1 MARILAVDDRPV
13 NLQFLVSLL
22 GYDGHSVL
30 EASDG
35 QEALDITR
43 DQHPDLIITDIEMP
57 VMDGYEF
64 VTHLRNDPGIAGTP
78 VIFYTAHAGEAKFV
92 TQPRGV
98 ARVLTKPAEPEM
110 ILNTVSS
117 ALGEPSF
124 TDRQMQSA
132 GAGAGVES
140 AGKIPDALIALQA
153 VSLRLSA
160 LIELGL
166 ELASERDPQR
176 QLDRFCSSARSII
189 GSSYA
194 ALGILDDEKQSI
206 RIFVASTHDPEKKRN
221 HYIPPAYHGV
231 LGTVLTERRP
241 VRLRTPFSDVGV
253 LDLSPDGSPVSSF
266 LCVPLISPTDVYG
279 WLYLVD
285 KLGAEEFSADDERL
299 ARTLAAQVTI
309 AYENVVLYETAAR
322 NAEELDKT
330 RCQELE
336 MKDQFV
342 SHVSHELRSPL
353 AVIHQFVTLMLDG
366 LVGGITPEQR
376 ENLDVVLKN
385 TLQLREMI
393 SDLLD
398 ITRAEAGKLLF
409 EQHGVSLLPLFIE
422 LERNYR
428 ERAAQKGI
436 LFLVQEPRGLPLV
449 YADPQRLR
457 QVLSNLIEN
466 AFKFT
471 KRGKVTIRAT
481 WDEQPGFMR
490 ITVSDT
496 GCGISKSGL
505 RLVFNRLYQ
514 EETTIELSRKGLGLG
529 LHICEHLVSLHG
541 GRIWAESRKGQ
552 GSTFFFTVPLRFE
565 EIRKGRGI

>member
-1 MARILAVDDRPV
+1 MARILAVDDRPI

-22 GYDGHSVL
+22 SYDGHSVL

-43 DQHPDLIITDIEMP
+43 DQHPDLVIADIEMP
-57 VMDGYEF
+57 AMDGYEF
-64 VTHLRNDPGIAGTP
+64 VTQLRTDPRIADTP

-92 TQPRGV
+92 AQPCGVTQ
-98 ARVLTKPAEPEM
+98 VLTKPAEPEV

-117 ALGEPSF
+117 ALGETSF
-124 TDRQMQSA
+124 TDRQKQSA

-140 AGKIPDALIALQA
+140 PGKIPDALIALQA

-194 ALGILDDEKQSI
+194 ALGILDEGKQSI
-206 RIFVASTHDPEKKRN
+206 RTFVVSPHDPEKKSN
-221 HYIPPAYHGV
+221 HNIPPAYHGV
-231 LGTVLTERRP
+231 LGTVLTLRRP
-241 VRLRTPFSDVGV
+241 LRLRNPFSEVGV
-253 LDLSPDGSPVSSF
+253 MDLSPDGSPISSF
-266 LCVPLISPTDVYG
+266 LCVPLLSPTDVYG
-279 WLYLVD
+279 WLYLLD
-285 KLGAEEFSADDERL
+285 KLGAEEFSAEDERL
-299 ARTLAAQVTI
+299 AITLAAQVAV
-309 AYENVVLYETAAR
+309 AYENVMLYETAAR

-330 RCQELE
+330 RRQELE

-366 LVGGITPEQR
+366 LAGEISAEQR

-385 TLQLREMI
+385 TIQLREMI

-409 EQHGVSLLPLFIE
+409 EQHAVSLLPLFIE

-428 ERAAQKGI
+428 ERATQKGI

-457 QVLSNLIEN
+457 QVLSNLIDN
-466 AFKFT
+466 ALKFT
-471 KRGKVTIRAT
+471 ERGKVTIRASMH
-481 WDEQPGFMR
+481 DEPGFMR

-496 GCGISKSGL
+496 GCGISESSL
-505 RLVFNRLYQ
+505 PLVFNRLYQ
-514 EETTIELSRKGLGLG
+514 EATTIELSRKGLGLG
-529 LHICEHLVSLHG
+529 LHICEQLVSLHG
-541 GRIWAESRKGQ
+541 GRIWVESRKDQ
-552 GSTFFFTVPLRFE
+552 GSTFVFTVPLRIE
-565 EIRKGRGI
+565 EIRKGRNT

>member
-1 MARILAVDDRPV
+1 MARILAVDDRPI

-30 EASDG
+30 EASGG

-43 DQHPDLIITDIEMP
+43 DQHPDLVITDIEMP
-57 VMDGYEF
+57 AMDGYEF
-64 VTHLRNDPGIAGTP
+64 VTHLRNDPAIAGTP
-78 VIFYTAHAGEAKFV
+78 VIFYTAHAGETKFV
-92 TQPRGV
+92 AQPCGV
-98 ARVLTKPAEPEM
+98 AQVLTKPAEPEL

-117 ALGEPSF
+117 ALGELSF
-124 TDRQMQSA
+124 TERQMQSA
-132 GAGAGVES
+132 GAGGEAP
-140 AGKIPDALIALQA
+140 GKIPDELIASQA

-176 QLDRFCSSARSII
+176 QLDRFCSAARSII

-194 ALGILDDEKQSI
+194 ALGILDEGKQSI
-206 RIFVASTHDPEKKRN
+206 RTFVVSTPDPEKKSN
-221 HYIPPAYHGV
+221 HNIPPAYHGV

-241 VRLRTPFSDVGV
+241 LRLRKPFSDFGV
-253 LDLSPDGSPVSSF
+253 MDLSPDGSPVSSF

-279 WLYLVD
+279 WLYLLD
-285 KLGAEEFSADDERL
+285 KLGAEEFSAEDERL

-309 AYENVVLYETAAR
+309 AYENIVLYETAAR
-322 NAEELDKT
+322 SAEELDQH
-330 RCQELE
+330 RRQQLV

-366 LVGGITPEQR
+366 LVGEITAEQR
-376 ENLDVVLKN
+376 ENLDVVLES
-385 TLQLREMI
+385 TLHLREMI

-398 ITRAEAGKLLF
+398 ITGAEAGKLLF
-409 EQHGVSLLPLFIE
+409 EQHAVSLLPLFIE

-428 ERAAQKGI
+428 ERATQKGI
-436 LFLVQEPRGLPLV
+436 LFLVLEPRGLPLV

-457 QVLSNLIEN
+457 QVLSNLIDN
-466 AFKFT
+466 ALKFT
-471 KRGKVTIRAT
+471 ERGKVTIRAGMD
-481 WDEQPGFMR
+481 DEPGFMR

-496 GCGISKSGL
+496 GCGISEGSL
-505 RLVFNRLYQ
+505 SLVFNRLYQ
-514 EETTIELSRKGLGLG
+514 EANTIELSRKGLGLG
-529 LHICEHLVSLHG
+529 LHICEQLVSLHG
-541 GRIWAESRKGQ
+541 GRIWVESRKDH
-552 GSTFFFTVPLRFE
+552 GSTFVFTIPLRIE
-565 EIRKGRGI
+565 EIEN

>member
-1 MARILAVDDRPV
+1 MARILAVDDRPI

-43 DQHPDLIITDIEMP
+43 DQHPDLVIADIEMP
-57 VMDGYEF
+57 AMDGYEF
-64 VTHLRNDPGIAGTP
+64 VSHLRNDPGIAGTP

-92 TQPRGV
+92 AQSCGV
-98 ARVLTKPAEPEM
+98 AQVLTKPAEPEL

-117 ALGEPSF
+117 ALGKLSF
-124 TDRQMQSA
+124 TERQMQSA

-140 AGKIPDALIALQA
+140 PGKIPDALIALQA

-176 QLDRFCSSARSII
+176 QLDRFCSAARSII
-189 GSSYA
+189 GSGYA
-194 ALGILDDEKQSI
+194 ALGILEEGKQSI
-206 RIFVASTHDPEKKRN
+206 RTFVVSTPHPEKKSN
-221 HYIPPAYHGV
+221 HNIPPAYHGV

-241 VRLRTPFSDVGV
+241 LRLRSPFSDLGV
-253 LDLSPDGSPVSSF
+253 MDLSPDGSPVSSF
-266 LCVPLISPTDVYG
+266 LCVPLLSPTNVYG
-279 WLYLVD
+279 WLYLLD
-285 KLGAEEFSADDERL
+285 KQGAEEFSAEDERL
-299 ARTLAAQVTI
+299 AGTLAAQLAV

-330 RCQELE
+330 RRHQLE
-336 MKDQFV
+336 IKDQFV

-366 LVGGITPEQR
+366 LVGEITAEHR
-376 ENLDVVLKN
+376 EILGVVLKN

-398 ITRAEAGKLLF
+398 ITGAEAGKLLF
-409 EQHGVSLLPLFIE
+409 EQHAVSLLPLFVE

-428 ERAAQKGI
+428 ERATQKGI

-457 QVLSNLIEN
+457 QVLSNLIDN

-471 KRGKVTIRAT
+471 ERGKITIRAGMD
-481 WDEQPGFMR
+481 DEPGFMR

-496 GCGISKSGL
+496 GCGISEGSL
-505 RLVFNRLYQ
+505 SLVFNRLYQ
-514 EETTIELSRKGLGLG
+514 EATTIEFSRKGLGLG
-529 LHICEHLVSLHG
+529 LHICEQLVSLHG
-541 GRIWAESRKGQ
+541 GRIWVESRKDH
-552 GSTFFFTVPLRFE
+552 GSTFFFTVPLQIE
-565 EIRKGRGI
+565 ENAN

>member
-1 MARILAVDDRPV
+1 MARILAVDDRPI

-22 GYDGHSVL
+22 SHDGHSVL
-30 EASDG
+30 EASNG
-35 QEALDITR
+35 QEALDIAR
-43 DQHPDLIITDIEMP
+43 GQHPDLVIADIEMP

-64 VTHLRNDPGIAGTP
+64 VTQLRTDPRIADTP

-92 TQPRGV
+92 AQPCGVTQ
-98 ARVLTKPAEPEM
+98 VLTKPAEPEV

-117 ALGEPSF
+117 ALGELSF
-124 TDRQMQSA
+124 TERQVQSA

-140 AGKIPDALIALQA
+140 PGKIPDALITLQA

-176 QLDRFCSSARSII
+176 QLDRFCSTARSII

-194 ALGILDDEKQSI
+194 ALGILDDGKQSI
-206 RIFVASTHDPEKKRN
+206 RTFVVSAGDPEKKSN
-221 HYIPPAYHGV
+221 HTVPPAYHGV
-231 LGTVLTERRP
+231 LGKVLTERRP
-241 VRLRTPFSDVGV
+241 LRLRSPFSDLGV
-253 LDLSPDGSPVSSF
+253 MDLSPDGSPISSF
-266 LCVPLISPTDVYG
+266 LCVPLLSPTDVYG
-279 WLYLVD
+279 WLYLLD
-285 KLGAEEFSADDERL
+285 KLGAEEFSAEDERL
-299 ARTLAAQVTI
+299 AMTLAAQVAV

-330 RCQELE
+330 RRQELE

-366 LVGGITPEQR
+366 LAGEITAEQR
-376 ENLDVVLKN
+376 EHLDVVLRN

-428 ERAAQKGI
+428 ERAVQKGI

-457 QVLSNLIEN
+457 QVLANLIDN
-466 AFKFT
+466 ALKFT
-471 KRGKVTIRAT
+471 ERGKITIRAS
-481 WDEQPGFMR
+481 WDDQPGFMR

-496 GCGISKSGL
+496 GCGISERSL
-505 RLVFNRLYQ
+505 PLVFNRLYQ
-514 EETTIELSRKGLGLG
+514 EETTVAQSRKGLGLG
-529 LHICEHLVSLHG
+529 LHICEQLVSLHG
-541 GRIWAESRKGQ
+541 GRIWVESRKDH
-552 GSTFFFTVPLRFE
+552 GSTFIFTVPLRIE
-565 EIRKGRGI
+565 EIRKGRNT

>member
-1 MARILAVDDRPV
+1 MARILAVDDRPI

-22 GYDGHSVL
+22 SHDGHSVF
-30 EASDG
+30 EASNG
-35 QEALDITR
+35 QEALDIAR
-43 DQHPDLIITDIEMP
+43 GQHPDLVIADIEMP

-64 VTHLRNDPGIAGTP
+64 VTQLRTDPRIADTP

-92 TQPRGV
+92 AQPCGVTQ
-98 ARVLTKPAEPEM
+98 VLTKPAEPEV

-117 ALGEPSF
+117 ALGELSF
-124 TDRQMQSA
+124 TERQVQSA

-140 AGKIPDALIALQA
+140 PGKIPDALITLQA

-176 QLDRFCSSARSII
+176 QLDRFCSTARSII

-194 ALGILDDEKQSI
+194 ALGILDDGKQSI
-206 RIFVASTHDPEKKRN
+206 RTFVVSAGDPEKKSN
-221 HYIPPAYHGV
+221 HTVPPAYHGV
-231 LGTVLTERRP
+231 LGKVLTERRP
-241 VRLRTPFSDVGV
+241 LRLRSPFSDLGV
-253 LDLSPDGSPVSSF
+253 MDLSPDGSPISSF
-266 LCVPLISPTDVYG
+266 LCVPLLSPTDVYG
-279 WLYLVD
+279 WLYLLD
-285 KLGAEEFSADDERL
+285 KLGAEEFSAEDERL
-299 ARTLAAQVTI
+299 AMTLAAQVAV

-330 RCQELE
+330 RRQELE

-366 LVGGITPEQR
+366 LAGEITAEQR
-376 ENLDVVLKN
+376 EHLDVVLRN

-428 ERAAQKGI
+428 ERAVQKGI

-457 QVLSNLIEN
+457 QVLANLIDN
-466 AFKFT
+466 ALKFT
-471 KRGKVTIRAT
+471 ERGKITIRAS
-481 WDEQPGFMR
+481 WDDQPGFMR

-496 GCGISKSGL
+496 GCGISERSL
-505 RLVFNRLYQ
+505 PLVFNRLYQ
-514 EETTIELSRKGLGLG
+514 EETTVAQSRKGLGLG
-529 LHICEHLVSLHG
+529 LHICEQLVSLHG
-541 GRIWAESRKGQ
+541 GRIWVESRKDH
-552 GSTFFFTVPLRFE
+552 GSTFIFTVPLRIE
-565 EIRKGRGI
+565 EIRKGRNT

>member
-1 MARILAVDDRPV
+1 MARILAVDDRPI

-35 QEALDITR
+35 QEALDIAR
-43 DQHPDLIITDIEMP
+43 EQHPDLVIADIEMP
-57 VMDGYEF
+57 AMDGYEF

-78 VIFYTAHAGEAKFV
+78 VIFYTAHAGDAKFV
-92 TQPRGV
+92 AQPCGVTQ
-98 ARVLTKPAEPEM
+98 VLTKPAEPEV

-117 ALGEPSF
+117 ALGELSF

-132 GAGAGVES
+132 VAGAGIES
-140 AGKIPDALIALQA
+140 PRKIPDELIALQA

-176 QLDRFCSSARSII
+176 QLERFCSAARSII
-189 GSSYA
+189 GSRYA
-194 ALGILDDEKQSI
+194 ALGILDEGKQSI
-206 RIFVASTHDPEKKRN
+206 RTFVVSTHDREKKSN
-221 HYIPPAYHGV
+221 YKIPPAYQGV

-241 VRLRTPFSDVGV
+241 LRLRKPFSDFGV
-253 LDLSPDGSPVSSF
+253 MDLSPDRSPVSSF
-266 LCVPLISPTDVYG
+266 LCVPLLSPTDVYG
-279 WLYLVD
+279 WLYLID
-285 KLGAEEFSADDERL
+285 KLGAEEFSAEDERL
-299 ARTLAAQVTI
+299 ARTLAAQVTV

-322 NAEELDKT
+322 NAEELDKH
-330 RCQELE
+330 RRQQLE

-353 AVIHQFVTLMLDG
+353 AVIHQFVTLILDG
-366 LVGGITPEQR
+366 LVGEITAEQR

-398 ITRAEAGKLLF
+398 ITGAEAGKLLF
-409 EQHGVSLLPLFIE
+409 EQHAVSLLPLFIE

-428 ERAAQKGI
+428 ERAIQKGI
-436 LFLVQEPRGLPLV
+436 LFLVHEPRGLSLV
-449 YADPQRLR
+449 HADPQRLR
-457 QVLSNLIEN
+457 QVLSNLIDN
-466 AFKFT
+466 ALKFT
-471 KRGKVTIRAT
+471 ECGKVTIRASMD
-481 WDEQPGFMR
+481 DEPGFMR

-496 GCGISKSGL
+496 GCGISEGSL
-505 RLVFNRLYQ
+505 PLVFNRLYQ
-514 EETTIELSRKGLGLG
+514 ETTTIELSRKGLGLG
-529 LHICEHLVSLHG
+529 LHICEQLVSLHG
-541 GRIWAESRKGQ
+541 GRIWVESRKDH
-552 GSTFFFTVPLRFE
+552 GSTFIFTIPLRIE
-565 EIRKGRGI
+565 EIAN

>member
-1 MARILAVDDRPV
+1 
-13 NLQFLVSLL
+13 
-22 GYDGHSVL
+22 
-30 EASDG
+30 
-35 QEALDITR
+35 
-43 DQHPDLIITDIEMP
+43 MP

-92 TQPRGV
+92 AQPCGV
-98 ARVLTKPAEPEM
+98 AQVLTKPAEPEL

-117 ALGEPSF
+117 ALGELSF
-124 TDRQMQSA
+124 TDRRMQSA

-140 AGKIPDALIALQA
+140 PGKIPDALIALQA

-176 QLDRFCSSARSII
+176 QLNRFCSSARSII

-194 ALGILDDEKQSI
+194 ALGILDEGKQSI
-206 RIFVASTHDPEKKRN
+206 RTFVVSTPDPKNKSN
-221 HYIPPAYHGV
+221 HNIPPAYHGV

-241 VRLRTPFSDVGV
+241 LRLRKPFSDFGV
-253 LDLSPDGSPVSSF
+253 MDLSPDSSPVSSF
-266 LCVPLISPTDVYG
+266 LCVPLLSPTDVYG
-279 WLYLVD
+279 WLYLLD
-285 KLGAEEFSADDERL
+285 KLGAEEFSAEDERL
-299 ARTLAAQVTI
+299 AMTLAAQVAV

-322 NAEELDKT
+322 NAEELDQH
-330 RCQELE
+330 RRQQLE
-336 MKDQFV
+336 MKDKFV

-366 LVGGITPEQR
+366 LVGEITAEQR

-398 ITRAEAGKLLF
+398 ITGAEAGKLLF
-409 EQHGVSLLPLFIE
+409 EQHAVSLLPLFIE

-428 ERAAQKGI
+428 ERATQKGI
-436 LFLVQEPRGLPLV
+436 LFLVHEPTGLPLV
-449 YADPQRLR
+449 HADPQRLR
-457 QVLSNLIEN
+457 QVLSNLIDN
-466 AFKFT
+466 ALKFT
-471 KRGKVTIRAT
+471 ERGKVTIRASLD
-481 WDEQPGFMR
+481 DEPGFMR

-496 GCGISKSGL
+496 GCGINEGSL
-505 RLVFNRLYQ
+505 PLIFNRLYQ
-514 EETTIELSRKGLGLG
+514 EATTIEFSRKGLGLG
-529 LHICEHLVSLHG
+529 LHICEQLVSLHG
-541 GRIWAESRKGQ
+541 GRIWVESRKDH
-552 GSTFFFTVPLRFE
+552 GSTFVFTIPLRIE
-565 EIRKGRGI
+565 EIAN

>member
-1 MARILAVDDRPV
+1 MARILAVDDRPI

-43 DQHPDLIITDIEMP
+43 DQHPDLVIADIEMP
-57 VMDGYEF
+57 AMDGCEF

-78 VIFYTAHAGEAKFV
+78 VIFYTAHAGDARFAAQSCGV
-92 TQPRGV
+92 TQ
-98 ARVLTKPAEPEM
+98 VLTKPAEPEL

-117 ALGEPSF
+117 ALGELSF
-124 TDRQMQSA
+124 TDRQMQTA
-132 GAGAGVES
+132 GARAGVES
-140 AGKIPDALIALQA
+140 PGKIPDELIALQA
-153 VSLRLSA
+153 VSLRLST

-176 QLDRFCSSARSII
+176 QLDKFCSSARSII

-194 ALGILDDEKQSI
+194 ALGILDEEKQSI
-206 RIFVASTHDPEKKRN
+206 RTFVVSARDPENSN
-221 HYIPPAYHGV
+221 HNIPPAYHGV
-231 LGTVLTERRP
+231 LGTVLTQRRP
-241 VRLRTPFSDVGV
+241 LRLRSPFPDFGV
-253 LDLSPDGSPVSSF
+253 MDLSPNGAPVNSF
-266 LCVPLISPTDVYG
+266 LCVPLLSPTDVYG
-279 WLYLVD
+279 WLYLID
-285 KLGAEEFSADDERL
+285 KLGAEEFSAEDERL
-299 ARTLAAQVTI
+299 AITLAAQLTV
-309 AYENVVLYETAAR
+309 AYENATLYETVAR

-330 RCQELE
+330 RRNQLE

-353 AVIHQFVTLMLDG
+353 AVIHQFVTLLLDG
-366 LVGGITPEQR
+366 LAGEITAEQR

-409 EQHGVSLLPLFIE
+409 EQHGVSLLPLFTE

-428 ERAAQKGI
+428 ERATQKGL

-449 YADPQRLR
+449 HADPQRLR
-457 QVLSNLIEN
+457 QILSNLIDN
-466 AFKFT
+466 ALKFT
-471 KRGKVTIRAT
+471 ERGKVSIRASI
-481 WDEQPGFMR
+481 DDQPAFIR

-496 GCGISKSGL
+496 GCGISEASL
-505 RLVFNRLYQ
+505 PLVFNRLYQ
-514 EETTIELSRKGLGLG
+514 EATTIKLSRKGLGLG
-529 LHICEHLVSLHG
+529 LHICEQLVSLHG
-541 GRIWAESRKGQ
+541 GRIWVESRKDF
-552 GSTFFFTVPLRFE
+552 GSTFFFTIPLRIE
-565 EIRKGRGI
+565 EIRKGEDT

>member
-1 MARILAVDDRPV
+1 MARILAVDDRPI

-43 DQHPDLIITDIEMP
+43 DQHPDLVITDIEMP
-57 VMDGYEF
+57 AMDGYEF

-92 TQPRGV
+92 AQSCGV
-98 ARVLTKPAEPEM
+98 AQVLTKPAEPEL

-117 ALGEPSF
+117 ALGELSF

-140 AGKIPDALIALQA
+140 PGKIPDALIALQA

-176 QLDRFCSSARSII
+176 QLDRFCSAARSII

-194 ALGILDDEKQSI
+194 ALGILDEGKQSI
-206 RIFVASTHDPEKKRN
+206 RTFVVSTPDPEKKSN
-221 HYIPPAYHGV
+221 HNIPPAYHGV

-241 VRLRTPFSDVGV
+241 LRLRKPFSDFGV
-253 LDLSPDGSPVSSF
+253 MDLSPDGSPVSSF

-279 WLYLVD
+279 WLYLLD
-285 KLGAEEFSADDERL
+285 KLGAEEFSAEDERL
-299 ARTLAAQVTI
+299 ARTLAAQVTV

-322 NAEELDKT
+322 NAEELDKH
-330 RCQELE
+330 RRQQLE

-366 LVGGITPEQR
+366 LVGEITAEQR
-376 ENLDVVLKN
+376 ENLDVVLRKH
-385 TLQLREMI
+385 
-393 SDLLD
+393 SP
-398 ITRAEAGKLLF
+398 A
-409 EQHGVSLLPLFIE
+409 
-422 LERNYR
+422 
-428 ERAAQKGI
+428 
-436 LFLVQEPRGLPLV
+436 
-449 YADPQRLR
+449 
-457 QVLSNLIEN
+457 
-466 AFKFT
+466 
-471 KRGKVTIRAT
+471 
-481 WDEQPGFMR
+481 
-490 ITVSDT
+490 
-496 GCGISKSGL
+496 
-505 RLVFNRLYQ
+505 
-514 EETTIELSRKGLGLG
+514 SRDD
-529 LHICEHLVSLHG
+529 
-541 GRIWAESRKGQ
+541 Q
-552 GSTFFFTVPLRFE
+552 
-565 EIRKGRGI
+565 

>member
-1 MARILAVDDRPV
+1 MARILAVDDRPI

-43 DQHPDLIITDIEMP
+43 DQHPDLVIADIEMP
-57 VMDGYEF
+57 AMDGYEF
-64 VTHLRNDPGIAGTP
+64 VTRLRNEPRIAGTP
-78 VIFYTAHAGEAKFV
+78 VIFYTAHAGEAKFAARSRGV
-92 TQPRGV
+92 TQ
-98 ARVLTKPAEPEM
+98 VLTKPAEPEL

-117 ALGEPSF
+117 ALGEVSF

-132 GAGAGVES
+132 GTAADVEFS
-140 AGKIPDALIALQA
+140 TKIPDELIALQA

-166 ELASERDPQR
+166 ELASERDPQC

-194 ALGILDDEKQSI
+194 ALGILDEKKQSI
-206 RIFVASTHDPEKKRN
+206 RTFVVSTLDPEKKAN
-221 HYIPPAYHGV
+221 HSTPPAYHGV

-241 VRLRTPFSDVGV
+241 LRLRKPFSEFGV
-253 LDLSPDGSPVSSF
+253 MDLSPDGAPISSF
-266 LCVPLISPTDVYG
+266 LCVPLLSPTDVYG
-279 WLYLVD
+279 WLYLLD
-285 KLGAEEFSADDERL
+285 KLGAEEFSAEDERL
-299 ARTLAAQVTI
+299 AGTLAAQVAL
-309 AYENVVLYETAAR
+309 AYENVMLYETATR
-322 NAEELDKT
+322 TAEELDKH
-330 RCQELE
+330 RRQQLE

-353 AVIHQFVTLMLDG
+353 AIIHQFVTLMLDG
-366 LVGGITPEQR
+366 LVGEITAEQR

-398 ITRAEAGKLLF
+398 ITGAEAGKLLF
-409 EQHGVSLLPLFIE
+409 EQHAVSLLPLFIE
-422 LERNYR
+422 LETNYR

-436 LFLVQEPRGLPLV
+436 LFLVREPRGLPLV
-449 YADPQRLR
+449 HADPQRLR
-457 QVLSNLIEN
+457 QVLSNLIDN
-466 AFKFT
+466 ALKFT
-471 KRGKVTIRAT
+471 ERGKVTIRASID
-481 WDEQPGFMR
+481 DEPGFMR

-496 GCGISKSGL
+496 GCGISERSL
-505 RLVFNRLYQ
+505 PLVFNRLYQ
-514 EETTIELSRKGLGLG
+514 EATTIEFSRKGLGLG
-529 LHICEHLVSLHG
+529 LHICKQLIALHG
-541 GRIWAESRKGQ
+541 GRIWVERRKDQ
-552 GSTFFFTVPLRFE
+552 GSTFVFTIPLRIE
-565 EIRKGRGI
+565 ETIN